1 MPKYRGRGRE
11 SEREGVIVGA
21 RINRSA
27 RSPCP
32 VIFERADNYRSP
44 RNNNEPVPA
53 RRVGR
58 AARHRAQYFTSA
70 RATLTPG

>member
-1 MPKYRGRGRE
+1 M
-11 SEREGVIVGA
+11 A

-27 RSPCP
+27 HSPCARLYSCDP
-32 VIFERADNYRSP
+32 IITDRYETITSP
-44 RNNNEPVPA
+44 

-58 AARHRAQYFTSA
+58 AARRRMQYFTSA